1 MEKLLFLP
9 KHRNNKAQLLSE
21 MTIFFLFSVRE
32 ILHWQY
38 LPGCAIKM
46 EQEIGN
52 QSDQEK

>member
-21 MTIFFLFSVRE
+21 MTIFFFFSVRE

>member
-9 KHRNNKAQLLSE
+9 KHRNNKAQLLTE
-21 MTIFFLFSVRE
+21 MTNSFYLVLE

-46 EQEIGN
+46 QQEIR
-52 QSDQEK
+52 KPKW